1 MRPTA
6 AAARANLQRTL
17 MGAKSKPGEGNQPAP
32 SKEPVCQ
39 GQATTFDRSTEQL
52 GHFGRT
58 IKPHRLE
65 LCEIIWEEFVQVHCH
80 KRVELAVSLTT
91 LFELLQ
97 LSGKP
102 SDSIQWRPSLQM
114 CNYS

>member
-1 MRPTA
+1 
-6 AAARANLQRTL
+6 
-17 MGAKSKPGEGNQPAP
+17 MGANSKPGEGNQPAP
-32 SKEPVCQ
+32 SKEPACQ
-39 GQATTFDRSTEQL
+39 GHATALDRSTEQL
-52 GHFGRT
+52 GHLRRA
-58 IKPHRLE
+58 IQPHGLE
-65 LCEIIWEEFVQVHCH
+65 LCEIIWEELCQVHCH

-97 LSGKP
+97 LSGKL